1 MEIFLEF
8 VIFAVIVNNR
18 AFLPLAKREKDT
30 KFRFVKYKK
39 SKGSV
44 RKNCWRGFIWMVA
57 PWVFIQRLKS
67 QNRPFKKYHNT
78 FCCHFL
84 LQTFAQVLFSI
95 LSQEKLN
102 TMIMQNFRGTQRV
115 LWYFLQKA
123 YYVQNKSYFL
133 KELLNRYY
141 LHGHSIRLK
150 L

>member
-1 MEIFLEF
+1 
-8 VIFAVIVNNR
+8 
-18 AFLPLAKREKDT
+18 
-30 KFRFVKYKK
+30 
-39 SKGSV
+39 
-44 RKNCWRGFIWMVA
+44 MVA

-102 TMIMQNFRGTQRV
+102 TMLMQNFRGTTKSIMV
-115 LWYFLQKA
+115 FLQKA

-133 KELLNRYY
+133 KQLLNRYY

-150 L
+150 LQSYMLNNQYHVNFLLKRRYLNGPIMGYQVYQSQTQKLELYTAL

>member
-1 MEIFLEF
+1 M
-8 VIFAVIVNNR
+8 NGC
-18 AFLPLAKREKDT
+18 
-30 KFRFVKYKK
+30 
-39 SKGSV
+39 SMG
-44 RKNCWRGFIWMVA
+44 
-57 PWVFIQRLKS
+57 FIQRLKS
-67 QNRPFKKYHNT
+67 ENRPFKKYHNT

-102 TMIMQNFRGTQRV
+102 TMLMQNFRGTTKSIMV
-115 LWYFLQKA
+115 FLQKA

>member
-1 MEIFLEF
+1 
-8 VIFAVIVNNR
+8 
-18 AFLPLAKREKDT
+18 
-30 KFRFVKYKK
+30 
-39 SKGSV
+39 
-44 RKNCWRGFIWMVA
+44 MVA

-102 TMIMQNFRGTQRV
+102 TMLMQNQRDNKEYCSIFAKG
-115 LWYFLQKA
+115 LLCT
-123 YYVQNKSYFL
+123 NKSYFL

-150 L
+150 LQSYMLNNQYHVNFLLKRRYLNGPIMGYQSISPRRKSQNCIMHYKQCKKETLN